1 MEFEQLAEP
10 EELTAQ
16 DIKPKTHFTG
26 RVVATTLAG
35 AIVDIGLE
43 KPGFLHVSQMIS
55 PAGQPMKRVEDV
67 LQPGQSIEVWV
78 KRVAKRDGNERI
90 ELTMIR
96 PLDLEWR
103 NIKKD
108 MLVKGKVVRLEPFG
122 AFVDIGAERPALL
135 HVSEISHKFV
145 QSPQDLLA
153 IGDEVE
159 AMVIDVDR
167 HKKQIK
173 LSMKQIEPEPVAAQ
187 PEPRSSASAGQP
199 RPFPRTPV
207 ARPAQPKKA
216 PRVAKPKRE
225 RRQSAGQEGSLSSLL
240 EGIEEHVNEE
250 DEPSVFAM
258 AFMEALERSRDRGDA
273 DANGGHEERVAARE
287 EKPASNPAEGIGN
300 GE

>member
-35 AIVDIGLE
+35 AIVDIGLD
-43 KPGFLHVSQMIS
+43 KPGLLHISQMIS

-67 LQPGQSIEVWV
+67 LQPGQTIDVWV

-108 MLVKGKVVRLEPFG
+108 MVVRGKVVRLEPFG

-145 QSPQDLLA
+145 QSPQDFLA
-153 IGDEVE
+153 VGDEVE

-173 LSMKQIEPEPVAAQ
+173 LSMKQVEPEPIAAQ
-187 PEPRSSASAGQP
+187 PEPRSSASVSQP
-199 RPFPRTPV
+199 KPFPRTPV

-216 PRVAKPKRE
+216 PKVAKAKKE
-225 RRQSAGQEGSLSSLL
+225 RRQSTGQEGSLSSLE
-240 EGIEEHVNEE
+240 EGIEEHVNQDE
-250 DEPSVFAM
+250 EPSVFAM
-258 AFMEALERSRDRGDA
+258 AFMEALERSRDHSDA
-273 DANGGHEERVAARE
+273 STNGGE
-287 EKPASNPAEGIGN
+287 EKALAHEDQSRSKQIEESES

>member
-16 DIKPKTHFTG
+16 DIKPKAHFTG

-35 AIVDIGLE
+35 AIVDVGLE

-55 PAGQPMKRVEDV
+55 PAGQPLKRVEDV
-67 LQPGQSIEVWV
+67 LQPGQTVDVWV
-78 KRVAKRDGNERI
+78 KRVARRDGNERI

-122 AFVDIGAERPALL
+122 AFIDIGAERPALL

-173 LSMKQIEPEPVAAQ
+173 LSMKQVEPEPVAAET
-187 PEPRSSASAGQP
+187 EPRSSASASQP
-199 RPFPRTPV
+199 KPFPRTPV
-207 ARPAQPKKA
+207 ARPPQPKKA
-216 PRVAKPKRE
+216 PKVARPKKE
-225 RRQSAGQEGSLSSLL
+225 RRQTAGQEGSLSSLL
-240 EGIEEHVNEE
+240 EGIEEHVSEE

-258 AFMEALERSRDRGDA
+258 AFMEALERSRDHSDA
-273 DANGGHEERVAARE
+273 STNGGHEGKSAPNPVE
-287 EKPASNPAEGIGN
+287 ESGN